1 MKLGPLAA
9 IQPASRL
16 SAVLAASCFAGCAVA
31 PVPSPPEEL
40 YYSRNGV
47 ELLAGIEPDA
57 PVNGVLQF
65 DTQAQIL
72 ETHRSYVRIRTASQL
87 EGWVPRDLLINDP
100 QRRALRLLT
109 RQCETLPNQ
118 GLFRS
123 RDTLNVHVEPYRWSP
138 TFYQLTKDQGFQV
151 LDRMLV
157 DRLPAAAATSRRPP
171 APTGQDHWYLVRV
184 PEINQAGWL
193 IGNMAYADIPL
204 EVARL
209 AQGLAINAYFA
220 IGAVHDESLNVSKP
234 TWLWV
239 QSERRDGTHD
249 FDRLLVFQWN
259 SRLDRY
265 SIIRRDSRL
274 TGYLPI
280 ETVSDF
286 ETQHG
291 TGTGFRVLIGLDG
304 KLHERTYAY
313 VNNRVYHLGE
323 EPITGVP
330 LRIPP
335 GGFGELYR
343 RPSLPRF

>member
-31 PVPSPPEEL
+31 PVPSPPEEF

-171 APTGQDHWYLVRV
+171 APTGQDHWYLVRI

-239 QSERRDGTHD
+239 QSERQDGTHD

>member
-1 MKLGPLAA
+1 MKSGRLAA
-9 IQPASRL
+9 IQPKLCL
-16 SAVLAASCFAGCAVA
+16 SVALAGCGVA
-31 PVPSPPEEL
+31 PAPSVPEQT

-47 ELLAGIEPDA
+47 ELLAGIEPEA
-57 PVNGVLQF
+57 PVIGMLEF

-72 ETHRSYVRIRTASQL
+72 ETHRSYVRVRTGTQL
-87 EGWVPRDLLINDP
+87 EGWVPRALLIDDP
-100 QRRALRLLT
+100 HRRALRRLT
-109 RQCETLPNQ
+109 RECEAVPNQ

-157 DRLPAAAATSRRPP
+157 DRLPESAATSRQAP
-171 APTGQDHWYLVRV
+171 APTGQDFWYLVRI

-204 EVARL
+204 EVAKL
-209 AQGLAINAYFA
+209 AGGLAINAYFA
-220 IGAVHDESLNVSKP
+220 IGAVHDQSLDASKP

-239 QSERRDGTHD
+239 QSERGNEAHD
-249 FDRLLVFQWN
+249 FDRLMVFQWN

-265 SIIRRDSRL
+265 SIVRRDSNL

-280 ETVSDF
+280 ETVP
-286 ETQHG
+286 EIGTQHG
-291 TGTGFRVLIGLDG
+291 TGTGFRVLTELNG

-313 VNNRVYHLGE
+313 VNNRVYLLEE
-323 EPITGVP
+323 EPITGLP

-335 GGFGELYR
+335 GGFGDLYR

>member
-1 MKLGPLAA
+1 MKLGLLAA
-9 IQPASRL
+9 IQPVMRVPA
-16 SAVLAASCFAGCAVA
+16 ALAAGCFAGCAEA
-31 PVPSPPEEL
+31 PAPSVPEDL

-57 PVNGVLQF
+57 PVSRVLQF

-72 ETHRSYVRIRTASQL
+72 ETHRSYVRIRTDGQL
-87 EGWVPRDLLINDP
+87 EGWVPREMLINDP
-100 QRRALRLLT
+100 QRRALRLLA

-157 DRLPAAAATSRRPP
+157 DRLPASAATSRRSPV
-171 APTGQDHWYLVRV
+171 PTGQDHWYLVRV
-184 PEINQAGWL
+184 PEINHAGWL

-209 AQGLAINAYFA
+209 AQGRAINAYFA
-220 IGAVHDESLNVSKP
+220 IGAIHDESLDASKP

-239 QSERRDGTHD
+239 QSERGNQTHD
-249 FDRLLVFQWN
+249 FDRLMVFQWN

-265 SIIRRDSRL
+265 AIIRQDSRL

-280 ETVSDF
+280 ETVPDL

-291 TGTGFRVLIGLDG
+291 MGTGFRVLIGLDG

-313 VNNRVYHLGE
+313 VNNRVYRLGE

-330 LRIPP
+330 RRMPP

-343 RPSLPRF
+343 RPLIPRL